1 MSHLLFE
8 IGVEEIP
15 ARFIPQAIEDIR
27 RLTEESLKE
36 RLIGFNS
43 ILSYSTPRRLSVIVD
58 GLPERQGDRKKEIIG
73 PPKKVALSEDG
84 SLTKAGIKF
93 AQSQG
98 VAPDALIVKKTEK
111 GEYLVAIIEEKG
123 LAVRDV
129 LPQILKNIGLSIG
142 FPKSMRWAES
152 SLRFVRPIRWLCA
165 MIDNLALSLEIDGIR
180 SSNLTMG
187 HRFLSPGPF
196 QVPNAKHYEEFL
208 ERHFVV
214 VDHVKRESLIK
225 KQIDEI
231 ALSKGA
237 EAVIDE
243 GLIKTVTHLVEYPY
257 AIYGEFEEKYLR
269 LPDELLSTVMMS
281 HQKYFPLRGKDGS
294 LINGFIV
301 VSNTKE
307 ENSTTV
313 KVGAERV
320 IRARLEDARFYFE
333 EDIKHPLIDRLE
345 ELKRV
350 TFYESL
356 GSLYDKTLRIKD
368 IAIRLLERLYPNKPH
383 IKPLSERAVLLSRCD
398 LVTGVVREFP
408 ELQGIMGMHYA
419 EGEDISVRQA
429 LRDLYRYDGYKEWSE
444 VSSLLALADRI
455 DSIVSFFSVGEKP
468 TGSQDP
474 FALRRQAIGIISLL
488 IEQNYP
494 ISIKELIEIASVKK
508 EQIRELIEFF
518 LARLEPILESKG
530 YKGLID
536 AVIGFSS
543 DRALPDIIKRL
554 DALKEFML
562 NPEYQEFI
570 AAIKR
575 VRNILSH
582 SKGHYIFRPELLRED
597 KEKALADALSE
608 VKKDISYSINESNY
622 LGALEAA
629 LRLTEPINQFFDS
642 VMVMDKDEEIKNNR
656 LGLLYELSS
665 TISQIADLSRL

>member
-1 MSHLLFE
+1 MSRLLFE

-15 ARFIPQAIEDIR
+15 ARFIPQAIEDIK

-36 RLIGFNS
+36 GLIGFKS
-43 ILSYSTPRRLSVIVD
+43 IVSYGTPRRLAVIVD
-58 GLPERQGDRKKEIIG
+58 GLPKRQGDRKKEIIG

-98 VAPDALIVKKTEK
+98 VAPDALIVRRTEK
-111 GEYLVAIIEEKG
+111 GEYLVAIIEEVG
-123 LAVRDV
+123 LPVRDV
-129 LPQILKNIGLSIG
+129 LPRILKDIVLSMG
-142 FPKSMRWAES
+142 FPKSMRWAEG

-165 MIDNLALSLEIDGIR
+165 MIDSLTLSVEIDGLR
-180 SSNLTMG
+180 SANLTMG

-196 QVPNAKHYEEFL
+196 QLPDAGLYEEFL

-214 VDHVKRESLIK
+214 VDHIRREALIR
-225 KQIDEI
+225 KQIDDI

-237 EAVIDE
+237 EAVVDD

-257 AIYGEFEEKYLR
+257 AIYGEFEKKYLR
-269 LPDELLSTVMMS
+269 LPDELLSIVMMS
-281 HQKYFPLRGKDGS
+281 HQKYFPLKGRDGS

-307 ENSTTV
+307 ENSATV
-313 KVGAERV
+313 RVGAERV

-333 EDIKHPLIDRLE
+333 EDTKRPLIERLE

-356 GSLYDKTLRIKD
+356 GSLYDKTLRVKD
-368 IAIRLLERLYPNKPH
+368 IAVRLLERLYPDKPN
-383 IKPLSERAVLLSRCD
+383 IKPLLERAALLSRCD

-419 EGEDISVRQA
+419 EAEDISVRQA
-429 LRDLYRYDGYKEWSE
+429 LRDLYRYDGYKEWPE

-455 DSIVSFFSVGEKP
+455 DSIVSFFSVGQRP

-488 IEQNYP
+488 IEQNYT
-494 ISIKELIEIASVKK
+494 ISIRQLIETTSVKR
-508 EQIRELIEFF
+508 EQIGELIEFF

-536 AVIGFSS
+536 AVIGFSP

-554 DALKEFML
+554 DALREFMMH
-562 NPEYQEFI
+562 PQYPEFI
-570 AAIKR
+570 TAIKR

-582 SKGHYIFRPELLRED
+582 SKGTYSFRAELLRE
-597 KEKALADALSE
+597 EQERALADALNE
-608 VKKDISYSINESNY
+608 VRKDISYSIKESDY
-622 LGALEAA
+622 RGALESA
-629 LRLTEPINQFFDS
+629 LRLTGPINRFFDS
-642 VMVMDKDEEIKNNR
+642 VMVMDKDEDIKNNR
-656 LGLLYELSS
+656 LSLLYELSS

>member
-1 MSHLLFE
+1 MSRLLFE

-15 ARFIPQAIEDIR
+15 ARFIPQAIEDIK

-36 RLIGFNS
+36 GLIGFKS
-43 ILSYSTPRRLSVIVD
+43 IVSYGTPRRLAVIVD
-58 GLPERQGDRKKEIIG
+58 GLPKRQGDRKKEIIG

-98 VAPDALIVKKTEK
+98 VAPDAIIVRRTEK
-111 GEYLVAIIEEKG
+111 GEYLVAIIEEVG
-123 LAVRDV
+123 LPVRDV
-129 LPQILKNIGLSIG
+129 LPRILKDIVLSMG
-142 FPKSMRWAES
+142 FPKSMRWAEG

-165 MIDNLALSLEIDGIR
+165 MIDSLTLSVEIDGLR
-180 SSNLTMG
+180 SANLTMG

-196 QVPNAKHYEEFL
+196 QLPDAGLYEEFL

-214 VDHVKRESLIK
+214 VDHIRREALIR
-225 KQIDEI
+225 KQIDDI

-237 EAVIDE
+237 EAVVDD

-257 AIYGEFEEKYLR
+257 AIYGEFEKKYLR
-269 LPDELLSTVMMS
+269 LPDELLSIVMMS
-281 HQKYFPLRGKDGS
+281 HQKYFPLKGRDGS

-307 ENSTTV
+307 ENSATV
-313 KVGAERV
+313 RVGAERV

-333 EDIKHPLIDRLE
+333 EDTKRPLIERLE

-356 GSLYDKTLRIKD
+356 GSLYDKTLRVKD
-368 IAIRLLERLYPNKPH
+368 IAVRLLERLYPDKPN
-383 IKPLSERAVLLSRCD
+383 IKPLLERAALLSRCD

-419 EGEDISVRQA
+419 EAEDISVRQA
-429 LRDLYRYDGYKEWSE
+429 LRDLYRYDGYKEWPE

-455 DSIVSFFSVGEKP
+455 DSIVSFFSVGQRP

-488 IEQNYP
+488 IEQNYT
-494 ISIKELIEIASVKK
+494 ISIRQLIETTSVKR
-508 EQIRELIEFF
+508 EQIGELIEFF

-536 AVIGFSS
+536 AVIGFSP

-554 DALKEFML
+554 DALREFMMH
-562 NPEYQEFI
+562 PQYPEFI
-570 AAIKR
+570 TAIKR

-582 SKGHYIFRPELLRED
+582 SKGTYSFRAELLRE
-597 KEKALADALSE
+597 EQERALADALSE
-608 VKKDISYSINESNY
+608 VRKDISYSIKESDY
-622 LGALEAA
+622 RGALESA
-629 LRLTEPINQFFDS
+629 LRLTGPINRFFDS
-642 VMVMDKDEEIKNNR
+642 VMVMDKDEDIKNNR
-656 LGLLYELSS
+656 LSLLYELSS